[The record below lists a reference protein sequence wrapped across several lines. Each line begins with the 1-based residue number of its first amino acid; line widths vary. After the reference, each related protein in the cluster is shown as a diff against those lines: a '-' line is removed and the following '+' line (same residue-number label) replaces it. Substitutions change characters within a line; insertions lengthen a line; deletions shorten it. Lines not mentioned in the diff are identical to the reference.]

1 MINAETLETLERE
14 RERERERESHILPKM
29 ALVWQPYTSNSIENK
44 KGNNTFIYHTRQTDY
59 IL

>member
-1 MINAETLETLERE
+1 MIKAETTANVE

-29 ALVWQPYTSNSIENK
+29 AFVQQ
-44 KGNNTFIYHTRQTDY
+44 YHTQV